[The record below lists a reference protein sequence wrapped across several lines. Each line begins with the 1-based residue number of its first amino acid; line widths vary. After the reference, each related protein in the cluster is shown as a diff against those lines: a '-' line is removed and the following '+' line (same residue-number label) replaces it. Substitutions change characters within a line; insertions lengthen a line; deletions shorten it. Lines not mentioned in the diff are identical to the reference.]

1 MMIVF
6 IEIHVIIVKKRK
18 VNAHY
23 GHSTHEKNKGS
34 MSILFFF
41 ASYAFFVILH
51 DSKHTMNQVNT

>member
-1 MMIVF
+1 MIVF

-34 MSILFFF
+34 MSILFFCILC
-41 ASYAFFVILH
+41 FFC
-51 DSKHTMNQVNT
+51 DSSWFQAYNESSQYV